1 MLARKL
7 AELEEEDEYE
17 YPQAKLRPI
26 RIADPAERA
35 TQEYIRNQQAM
46 LAAADKKSLRNKII
60 AMLLASVALIG
71 FIIYQN
77 SMVAAKGY
85 EIVQVR
91 MQAVKLEAENAQLR
105 ISNAHLKSPQ
115 RIRDIA
121 TSQLGMSIADHV
133 YFAETK

>member
-7 AELEEEDEYE
+7 AELEEEEEYE
-17 YPQAKLRPI
+17 YPQAKLQPM

-46 LAAADKKSLRNKII
+46 LAAADKKRLRGKIA
-60 AMLLASVALIG
+60 AMLLAFMAIIG
-71 FIIYQN
+71 FLIYQN
-77 SMVAAKGY
+77 SMIAAKGY
-85 EIVQVR
+85 EIVQTR
-91 MQAVKLEAENAQLR
+91 MQAVKLETENAQLR
-105 ISNAHLKSPQ
+105 ITNAHLKSPQ

-133 YFAETK
+133 YFADPQ

>member
-7 AELEEEDEYE
+7 AEPEEEEEYA
-17 YPQAKLRPI
+17 YPQAEPQPA

-35 TQEYIRNQQAM
+35 KQEYLRKQQAM
-46 LAAADKKSLRNKII
+46 LAAVQKKRLRGKIA
-60 AMLLASVALIG
+60 AMLLAFMAIIG
-71 FIIYQN
+71 FLIYQN
-77 SMVAAKGY
+77 SMIAARGY

-91 MQAVKLEAENAQLR
+91 MQAVKLEAENAQLK
-105 ISNAHLKSPQ
+105 ITNAHLKSPQ

-133 YFAETK
+133 YFADPQ